1 MSQSQARLRPGDLV
15 EVKTPDEIL
24 RTLDAQGAVDHLP
37 FMPEMVGFCGRRFRV
52 ARRVVKTCFTGT
64 VSTMRVFESH
74 DVVTLEGL
82 RCSGAAHDGCQ
93 KACTIFW
100 REAWLRKVDDAGAP
114 SAPRLDGEE
123 SLRSRL
129 KTSRGPTTYYCQASE
144 LWKATKGLSRGARI
158 GKCIAEV
165 SAGNCSAL
173 HMVRR
178 IAIWLFWRVRRKLVG
193 EYARGPHHRVTP
205 MESLDL
211 RAGELVEVKPM
222 EGIVQTLNETA
233 RNRGL
238 YFSPDM
244 RLLCGS
250 PHRVEQR
257 IDKLIVDGSGE
268 MRQLRN
274 TVFLEGSLCSCES
287 IALGGCA
294 RDEFVYWREIWLRRK

>member
-24 RTLDAQGAVDHLP
+24 QTLDAQGAVDHLP
-37 FMPEMVGFCGRRFRV
+37 FMPEMVEFCGRRFRV

-100 REAWLRKVDDAGAP
+100 REGWLRKVDDAGAP
-114 SAPRLDGEE
+114 SAPGLDGEE

-129 KTSRGPTTYYCQASE
+129 KTSQGPTTYYCQASE
-144 LWKATKGLSRGARI
+144 LWNATKGLSRVARI

-178 IAIWLFWRVRRKLVG
+178 IAIWLFWRVRRTLVG
-193 EYARGPHHRVTP
+193 EYARGPHRQVTP

-211 RAGELVEVKPM
+211 RPGELVEVKPM

-250 PHRVEQR
+250 PRRVKQR

-274 TVFLEGSLCSCES
+274 TVFLDGSVCGCES

>member
-1 MSQSQARLRPGDLV
+1 MKSSSERLYPGDIV
-15 EVKTPDEIL
+15 EVKAPDEIL
-24 RTLDAQGAVDHLP
+24 QSLDIDGTLGNLP
-37 FMPEMVGFCGRRFRV
+37 FMPEMVDFCGKRFRV
-52 ARRVVKTCFTGT
+52 SRRALKTCIYGPVIGMLGF
-64 VSTMRVFESH
+64 STDDILVLD
-74 DVVTLEGL
+74 DV

-114 SAPRLDGEE
+114 SAPRFDGEE

-129 KTSRGPTTYYCQASE
+129 KTSQGPTTYYCQASE
-144 LWKATKGLSRGARI
+144 LWKATKGLSRRARI

-211 RAGELVEVKPM
+211 RSGELVEVKPM

-238 YFSPDM
+238 YFS
-244 RLLCGS
+244 
-250 PHRVEQR
+250 
-257 IDKLIVDGSGE
+257 
-268 MRQLRN
+268 
-274 TVFLEGSLCSCES
+274 
-287 IALGGCA
+287 
-294 RDEFVYWREIWLRRK
+294 